1 MKTTISQARKM
12 VGSTVFHMGEDG
24 LIVNVCPFTST
35 RSQPMLVVMF
45 GSRKAILKPSE
56 IRS

>member
-12 VGSTVFHMGEDG
+12 IGCTVFHMGEDG
-24 LIVNVCPFTST
+24 TVIDAVMMRET
-35 RSQPMLVVMF
+35 MLVVMF